1 MKLYGHPMST
11 CTRKVLTVLE
21 EKGARDQVEFVLVD
35 LMKGEQKKDEHL
47 ARQPFGVVPVL
58 YDGDF
63 SLYESRAIVRYLDEK
78 LSGHKLTPA
87 DLKDRASM
95 EQWISVEFSYFS
107 PKAMKIVFEMVF
119 HRMAG
124 KAPDMDVVAKAREDV
139 GKVLD
144 VAERTLAK
152 QDYFGGKLFS
162 LADIG
167 WMPYVQ
173 YLFAAESGDLV
184 TSRSAMGAWWER
196 VSTRPSWK
204 KVAG

>member
-21 EKGARDQVEFVLVD
+21 EKGHQAEFVLVD
-35 LMKGEQKKDEHL
+35 LMKGEHKRDEHL
-47 ARQPFGVVPVL
+47 ARQPFGVVPVMDD
-58 YDGDF
+58 DGF
-63 SLYESRAIVRYLDEK
+63 WLYESRAMVRYLDEK
-78 LSGHKLTPA
+78 LSGARLTPS
-87 DLKDRASM
+87 DPRERALM
-95 EQWISVEFSYFS
+95 EQWISVEYSYFS
-107 PKAMKIVFEMVF
+107 PKAMKIVMEMIF

-124 KAPDMDVVAKAREDV
+124 QAPDMAVVQKAREDA

-144 VAERTLAK
+144 VAERTLAR
-152 QDYFGGKLFS
+152 QDYFGGKMFS
-162 LADIG
+162 LADVS

-184 TSRSAMGAWWER
+184 TSRSATRAWWER
-196 VSTRPSWK
+196 VSARPSWK